1 MNNLIICYR
10 ECQDGSIGALK
21 IIRFH
26 LRKHISPSSD
36 LYAFIYSKAN
46 YTYISI
52 QVMFP
57 SKPLNFCLLFFVQLV
72 IYSVVSRH
80 FD

>member
-10 ECQDGSIGALK
+10 ECQDESIDALE

-26 LRKHISPSSD
+26 LRKHISPSSN

-46 YTYISI
+46 
-52 QVMFP
+52 
-57 SKPLNFCLLFFVQLV
+57 
-72 IYSVVSRH
+72 
-80 FD
+80 